1 MYHVKFPGLGI
12 NLTIDPIAFTIG
24 GLSIHWYGVIIA
36 VGFVLAFL
44 YVILNSKRFGIDV
57 DKVTDVVIVGLIT
70 GIIGARLYYVLFYP
84 GNTYKEDPISILYIN
99 RGGIA
104 IYGGIIGGLIGA
116 VITAKIKKIDVLA
129 MLDLAA
135 IALLIGQGI
144 GRWGN
149 FTNQEAF
156 GVQTNLPWGMVSEN
170 TLLQTPYPVHPCFLY
185 ESIWCLLGF
194 ALIHLFSLRLR
205 KYDGQVFLLYLAWY
219 GMERFIVEGLRTDSL
234 IIQGLNLRVSQ
245 VLALVTLVVS
255 IVLLIVFRS
264 RNRLY
269 VRSYIADTR
278 ELSINNFKG

>member
-24 GLSIHWYGVIIA
+24 DLSIHWYGVIIA
-36 VGFVLAFL
+36 TGFVLAFL

-84 GNTYKEDPISILYIN
+84 GSTYKENPISILYIN
-99 RGGIA
+99 QGGIA

-116 VITAKIKKIDVLA
+116 VIAAKIKKVDVLA

-156 GVQTNLPWGMVSEN
+156 GVQTNLPWGMISEN

-194 ALIHLFSLRLR
+194 ALIHLFSFRLR
-205 KYDGQVFLLYLAWY
+205 KYDGQVFLIYLAWY

-255 IVLLIVFRS
+255 VVLLIVFRR

-278 ELSINNFKG
+278 ELSINNFKR